1 MLITSIPQYIQGVT
15 NAKVDLTTT
24 DLTTLFTVPSDA
36 DFNAAVVNSILVSED
51 SGNADTITV
60 TLVSGSDTFSL
71 FKVKSVGANTTI
83 ELLTKDLILQSGEV
97 LKVQAATADRL
108 HVVASIQELSKTRV
122 TTSAISRI

>member
-36 DFNAAVVNSILVSED
+36 DFNAAIVNSILVSED

-71 FKVKSVGANTTI
+71 FKVKSVGANTTV

-97 LKVQAATADRL
+97 LKVQAATANRL

-122 TTSAISRI
+122 TTSALSRI